1 MAVTSIGY
9 RLALDKSSSQLLST
23 ALWYLTERTCP
34 WYKYHN
40 RSVKEWHMAEDKA
53 GKAPVYV
60 SYLTFANLL
69 DWLRELGTLPSQFDR
84 SFWGSKYSGA
94 TGAQLMTGLRFLGLL
109 DGDKP
114 TDRLEQLALATEVDR
129 KPMIADLLRDSYG
142 TDLVDGL
149 PKATPKMVRDALF
162 ERGATDGT
170 FRKAQSFFINAAKA
184 ADLPMPVSIAKQAR
198 NKPPTVRRNGQV
210 AKSRVQTKP
219 KETLS
224 NPEDKPLETVRHK
237 LPADLHAA
245 LVPIVDDLPKVGPTW
260 RREEHDRWLETFKA
274 VLDYAYPVQEAPGE
288 A

>member
-1 MAVTSIGY
+1 
-9 RLALDKSSSQLLST
+9 
-23 ALWYLTERTCP
+23 
-34 WYKYHN
+34 
-40 RSVKEWHMAEDKA
+40 MAEDKA

>member
-1 MAVTSIGY
+1 MV
-9 RLALDKSSSQLLST
+9 
-23 ALWYLTERTCP
+23 
-34 WYKYHN
+34 
-40 RSVKEWHMAEDKA
+40 EDKA

-109 DGDKP
+109 DGDRP
-114 TDRLEQLALATEVDR
+114 TDRLEQLALATEAER
-129 KPMIADLLRDSYG
+129 KPMMADLLRDAYG
-142 TDLVDGL
+142 AELVDGL

-184 ADLPMPVSIAKQAR
+184 AGLPMPIAIAKQAR
-198 NKPPTVRRNGQV
+198 NKPTATRRNST
-210 AKSRVQTKP
+210 AARP
-219 KETLS
+219 KGPTTPRETGS
-224 NPEDKPLETVRHK
+224 TPEDKPPTHALHK
-237 LPADLHAA
+237 LPSDLHPA
-245 LVPIVDDLPKVGPTW
+245 LVPILNDLPALGRAW
-260 RREEHDRWLETFKA
+260 GREAHDRWLETFKV
-274 VLDYAYPVQEAPGE
+274 VLDYSYPVQEAKEE